1 MRSGEIQLTH
11 ILSALLM
18 AMFCGFSVQAQQ
30 TTSVLQGRVFDT
42 SGAVIRAVRVVAVDA
57 NGVEN
62 TVQTNDEGVYVIKGI
77 APGKY
82 IVRAF
87 AKGFEEYEIRE
98 VRVNKQPTSLDIT
111 MTIVLKESVTI
122 ASTPTTPQVNTDPE
136 NNASATRLTGSDLD
150 ILADDP
156 DQLAADLQMLAGGI
170 DGPNGTSLLVDGFSR
185 GRLPSKSSILE
196 VKINSNP
203 FAAEQEE
210 FGFGRIEIITKP
222 GADKLHGQ
230 GYFNFNDESLNA
242 RNPFGDRRAPSQTRQ
257 YSGTLSGPLQAKKT
271 SYFLDFERR
280 DIDENA
286 FVVATVLDPSL
297 AERRVNEVLIT
308 PQRRTAFSAR
318 FDDQINATNTLVG
331 RYTYYSLGL
340 RNLGVGGFSLP
351 ERAYNSDE
359 HEHAL
364 ELTETMVVNP
374 STINLL
380 RFQYRHYHKSLN
392 GDNGL
397 PTINVRDAFISG
409 GAQVGDASTVSDR
422 FELQNITSWV
432 SGPHMWKAGG
442 RLRYVHLTDSDPA
455 NFSGIFIFSSL
466 DQYRDVLQGVA
477 AVRPAQFL
485 LNSGNP
491 KASVSMLDFGGFV
504 QDDWRARPNLTLSFG
519 LRYEAQTNIDS
530 RGDFAPRFSFAW
542 APASHA
548 DAKQP
553 KTVIRGGAG
562 LFYYR
567 FSEDLTL
574 LADRFNGFNQQQ
586 FVITDPTFFPR
597 IPPPSELQGLALPQ
611 TVQRLAAD
619 VRSARAI
626 RGTLAIERQ
635 LPRSTTLSISY
646 IFKRDLGFP
655 ISRNINAPL
664 PGTFVEGDP
673 TSGTRPF
680 GNAGNIFLFEPAG
693 VLNSHTL
700 LFVFN
705 SRFSKKLT
713 MFGQFRLRREYDNN
727 DDSSTLPAN
736 PYDRSSE
743 YSADTQTPTVFAF
756 AGTSYSAPWGVVWN
770 TTLRYFSGRR
780 FNITT
785 GRDANGDT
793 VFTDRPALATDLTK
807 PGVVVTPFG
816 AFDPNPGPEQQ
827 IIKRN
832 FGTGRDFFNLSM
844 RVSKTFRFGTIGDG
858 KSPKSEKRYS
868 MTFSILAENILNHTN
883 PGPVVGNL
891 NSPVFGQSISSQG
904 TQRRIST
911 QLRFNF

>member
-1 MRSGEIQLTH
+1 MRSQEVQCTRFLT
-11 ILSALLM
+11 ILLL
-18 AMFCGFSVQAQQ
+18 AMFCGFSMQAQQ
-30 TTSVLQGRVFDT
+30 TTSGLRGRVFDS
-42 SGAVIRAVRVVAVDA
+42 SGAVITAVSVVAVDA
-57 NGVEN
+57 DGVE
-62 TVQTNDEGVYVIKGI
+62 TTAQTNDEGVYVIKGI

-82 IVRAF
+82 VVRAL
-87 AKGFEEYEIRE
+87 AKGFGQYEIRE
-98 VRVNKQPTSLDIT
+98 VQVARQPTSLDII

-122 ASTPTTPQVNTDPE
+122 DPATTQVNADPE
-136 NNASATRLTGSDLD
+136 NNASAIRLRGSDLD
-150 ILADDP
+150 ILSDDP
-156 DQLAADLQMLAGGI
+156 DQLAADLQMIAGGT

-203 FAAEQEE
+203 FAAEQDD

-230 GYFNFNDESLNA
+230 GFFSFNDESLNA
-242 RNPFGDRRAPSQTRQ
+242 RNPFGDRRAPSQTRL
-257 YSGTLSGPLQAKKT
+257 YSGSLSGPLQPKKT

-280 DIDENA
+280 NIDENA

-297 AERRVNEVLIT
+297 VEQRVNEVLVT
-308 PQRRTAFSAR
+308 PQRRTTFSAR
-318 FDDQINATNTLVG
+318 FDNQINATNTLVA

-340 RNLGVGGFSLP
+340 RNLGIGGFSLP

-364 ELTETMVVNP
+364 ELSETMVVNA
-374 STINLL
+374 STLNLL
-380 RFQYRHYHKSLN
+380 RFQYSHARRTYN

-397 PTINVRDAFISG
+397 PTVNVRDAFING

-432 SGPHMWKAGG
+432 RDSHMWKAGG
-442 RLRYVHLTDSDPA
+442 RLRYLRLTDIAPA
-455 NFSGIFIFSSL
+455 NFAGTFVFTSL
-466 DQYRDVLQGVA
+466 DQYREVLQGVA
-477 AVRPAQFL
+477 GARPAQFM

-491 KASVSMLDFGGFV
+491 TASVSLLDFGGFV
-504 QDDWRARPNLTLSFG
+504 QDDWRVRPNLTLSFG
-519 LRYEAQTNIDS
+519 LRYEAQTNIGGS
-530 RGDFAPRFSFAW
+530 GDFAPRLSFAW
-542 APASHA
+542 APGSHA
-548 DAKQP
+548 DKQP

-562 LFYYR
+562 FFYYR

-574 LADRFNGFNQQQ
+574 LAQRFDGFNQQQ
-586 FVITDPTFFPR
+586 FVITDPAFFPR
-597 IPPPSELQGLALPQ
+597 IPSPDELQGSALPQ
-611 TVQRLAAD
+611 TVRRLAD
-619 VRSARAI
+619 QVRSVRAT
-626 RGTLAIERQ
+626 RGTLSIERQ
-635 LPRSTTLSISY
+635 LPRSTTLSVSY

-655 ISRNINAPL
+655 IARNINAPL

-680 GNAGNIFLFEPAG
+680 GNTGNIFLFEPAG

-700 LFVFN
+700 LLVVN

-727 DDSSTLPAN
+727 DDSFTLPAN

-743 YSADTQTPTVFAF
+743 YSADTHTPKVFAF
-756 AGTSYSAPWGVVWN
+756 VGTSYSAPWGITWN
-770 TTLRYFSGRR
+770 TTLRYLSGRR

-785 GRDANGDT
+785 GRDANGDI

-832 FGTGRDFFNLSM
+832 FGTGPDFLNISM
-844 RVSKTFRFGTIGDG
+844 RVSRSFRFGTIAGDG
-858 KSPKSEKRYS
+858 KNAKAEKRYT

-883 PGPVVGNL
+883 PGPVIGNL
-891 NSPVFGQSISSQG
+891 SSPLFGQSISSQG

-911 QLRFNF
+911 QLRFIF